1 VRRSDESTELRPTHR
16 ATGPGAC
23 RADDG
28 APDNRST
35 ESRQMGYATL
45 RVGMDL
51 LETLGAGQEP
61 ISIERNKRSSSD
73 TDDDE
78 PRRSRLLTL

>member
-1 VRRSDESTELRPTHR
+1 
-16 ATGPGAC
+16 
-23 RADDG
+23 
-28 APDNRST
+28 
-35 ESRQMGYATL
+35 MGYATL
-45 RVGMDL
+45 RVGTDL

-78 PRRSRLLTL
+78 PRRSRLLTLWASGLVSILYFIGALRTCSKATS